1 MSTDFYKKKVI
12 ERIDKDTKNDVFMYV
27 KVALDYYYKQN
38 IWSLDRDRYKVIAQL
53 VTEAVHA
60 MVVQGKVKHG
70 IDISHAVV
78 GLVCRNPRR
87 QPGREVDPQARY
99 QHTEKR
105 INYPATDGIRTTAKQ
120 HHKGV

>member
-1 MSTDFYKKKVI
+1 MI
-12 ERIDKDTKNDVFMYV
+12 ERIDKDTKKDVFMYV

-78 GLVCRNPRR
+78 GLVLREILTPPPPPPHPPPPPPSPPRCAKKWGS
-87 QPGREVDPQARY
+87 PCDSPREVDFPYR
-99 QHTEKR
+99 
-105 INYPATDGIRTTAKQ
+105 
-120 HHKGV
+120 